1 MTKYKQKMANETW
14 MRCSRPYMSCA
25 VALFRGQPACIDR
38 TYATIK
44 GKNRLKN
51 FDTEIKISWRF

>member
-1 MTKYKQKMANETW
+1 
-14 MRCSRPYMSCA
+14 MRCSRPYMSCS

-44 GKNRLKN
+44 VKNRLKN